1 MKNSCHQA
9 VISGKKVIGNAHEL
23 YSYCKE
29 QLSVNQVASERE
41 FIFRDSS
48 DVERERPNADDAL
61 LVGTR
66 KIHSVLLHIFIC
78 LYLSSPVSDL
88 QS

>member
-1 MKNSCHQA
+1 M
-9 VISGKKVIGNAHEL
+9 IGNAHEL

-41 FIFRDSS
+41 FIFRESS
-48 DVERERPNADDAL
+48 DVERERPNAGAAL

-66 KIHSVLLHIFIC
+66 KIQCSKC
-78 LYLSSPVSDL
+78 SDL
-88 QS
+88 NLSLKLFSLVCF